1 MSPRMPHCRTATPPH
16 PGTISRLHWPVVQN
30 GHSMRTEALTLR
42 PPCSQQPLHS
52 QLICLAALCSF
63 ASGARAAL
71 CTNEARPVF
80 PHVSRV
86 CRLPPSL
93 TPRPLGSLH
102 HFAGLRTRPCPGQL
116 QAHLGQRQEK
126 ASRPALAAGN
136 DNRATPPARWKAV
149 PWKDSLPAGTQ
160 GRPPTPSLWGGSK
173 AHGAKKMP
181 ETLQER

>member
-126 ASRPALAAGN
+126 ASRPTLAAGE
-136 DNRATPPARWKAV
+136 RQQSHTARSMESSPMEGQPSRWHSGEATH
-149 PWKDSLPAGTQ
+149 TQ
-160 GRPPTPSLWGGSK
+160 PVGR
-173 AHGAKKMP
+173 
-181 ETLQER
+181 